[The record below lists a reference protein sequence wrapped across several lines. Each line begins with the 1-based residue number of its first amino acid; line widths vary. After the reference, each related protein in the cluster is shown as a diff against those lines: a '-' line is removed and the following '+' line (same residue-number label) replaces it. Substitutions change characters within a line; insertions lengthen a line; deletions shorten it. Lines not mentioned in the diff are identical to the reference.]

1 MKAADLFDK
10 GVVLYFCQKM
20 SVSSHSFLVEGEGR
34 CCSALTPLF
43 FFHIGRTSGAYKRE
57 SRFKFACML
66 LLLVFLNLHH
76 HKTLSKLFK
85 GIKTKALNAFDLNA
99 VLDTILTQCLCSVLA
114 IVLIHLSQYCKLW
127 LKFCKIRK
135 LVKCQFADHLAKL
148 FCLCF
153 IVKLKGQ
160 CKIAFL

>member
-1 MKAADLFDK
+1 MSARRCQSRRILFLSKARAVAALPWLHF
-10 GVVLYFCQKM
+10 
-20 SVSSHSFLVEGEGR
+20 SFL
-34 CCSALTPLF
+34 

-66 LLLVFLNLHH
+66 LLFFLNLHH

-85 GIKTKALNAFDLNA
+85 GIKTKALNAFDPNT
-99 VLDTILTQCLCSVLA
+99 VLDTIPTQCLCSVLA
-114 IVLIHLSQYCKLW
+114 MLIHLSQYCKLW